1 MMKCLRNDFHDE
13 MLTSVMTSERST
25 LTCCL

>member
-13 MLTSVMTSERST
+13 MLASVMTFERST